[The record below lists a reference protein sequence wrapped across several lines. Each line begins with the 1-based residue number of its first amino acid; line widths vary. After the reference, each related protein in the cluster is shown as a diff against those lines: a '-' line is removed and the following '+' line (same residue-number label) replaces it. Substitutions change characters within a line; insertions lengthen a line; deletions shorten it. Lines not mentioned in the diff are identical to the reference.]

1 MDLNCSFLSTSV
13 CLSAVLERSNK
24 NTSNCKTTL
33 SLGAEHHREIKRDNF
48 KYKFRLQYITISLS
62 VCSNIHARTI
72 RMLTPSV
79 MLGAGGVVLI
89 AVSVLIVLSSVGA
102 GRFHHRCRGGGGGGM
117 VLVSRTAG
125 TV

>member
-13 CLSAVLERSNK
+13 CLSVVLERSNK

-48 KYKFRLQYITISLS
+48 KHKFRLQYITISLS

-72 RMLTPSV
+72 GMLTPSV

-89 AVSVLIVLSSVGA
+89 AVSMLIVLSSVG
-102 GRFHHRCRGGGGGGM
+102 GRFHHRCRGGGGM